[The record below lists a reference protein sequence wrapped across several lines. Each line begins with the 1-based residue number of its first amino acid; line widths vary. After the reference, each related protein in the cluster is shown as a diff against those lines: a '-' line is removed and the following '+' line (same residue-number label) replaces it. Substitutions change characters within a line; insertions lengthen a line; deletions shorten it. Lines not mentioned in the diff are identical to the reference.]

1 MVAASILLFVGVAGR
16 LGLWPL
22 SLWLTRTATTAPPVA
37 SALAQSV
44 WSVVAI
50 VILYRLMPIIAAPN
64 VATLRDLV
72 YASGVAAIAAPLLA
86 LFGNEPRRVIVLA
99 GSGGAAGGGALV
111 VPADQ
116 AARTTCPVV
125 GGAAGLAACPARAAP
140 PRA

>member
-1 MVAASILLFVGVAGR
+1 MVAAAILLFVGVTGR
-16 LGLWPL
+16 LALWPL

-72 YASGVAAIAAPLLA
+72 YASGVAAIVAPLLA
-86 LFGNEPRRVIVLA
+86 LFGNEPRRAMVLA
-99 GSGGAAGGGALV
+99 GSGVAAGGV
-111 VPADQ
+111 
-116 AARTTCPVV
+116 
-125 GGAAGLAACPARAAP
+125 AAGLPAYGASRTSF
-140 PRA
+140 PRAGGGRGVACAPAPCAR